1 MSVLRIC
8 FFATLFV
15 AGFAQE
21 TVDLQ
26 VEENLEII
34 SVAQEVD
41 SSELITIAEPIVRND
56 SFISFPTEIR
66 EMPPLLVEELHSDFR
81 KRSWQYIETSLT
93 PPFGIPGSLGYGYRT
108 LGDVHGWDASLHVD
122 YFSTV
127 YIPDFGT
134 FSYQAVSAEL
144 SYLPHFF
151 INDTAVYFGIGGGGG
166 IGKGLFSASSWEAF
180 PVLYIK
186 PGIQFALNKDNST
199 AMSVDMKIAYPKLI
213 SLNSA
218 IAF

>member
-8 FFATLFV
+8 FLATLVV
-15 AGFAQE
+15 AGFSQD
-21 TVDLQ
+21 TTDLH
-26 VEENLEII
+26 VEENLEI
-34 SVAQEVD
+34 VVQDAE
-41 SSELITIAEPIVRND
+41 SSELVTIGEPVIRTD
-56 SFISFPTEIR
+56 LFLPATEIR
-66 EMPPLLVEELHSDFR
+66 EMPPLLLEEFHSP

-93 PPFGIPGSLGYGYRT
+93 PPFAIPGSLGYGYRT

-122 YFSTV
+122 YFTTV
-127 YIPDFGT
+127 FFPDFGT

-166 IGKGLFSASSWEAF
+166 IGRGLFSDASWEAF
-180 PVLYIK
+180 PVLYLK